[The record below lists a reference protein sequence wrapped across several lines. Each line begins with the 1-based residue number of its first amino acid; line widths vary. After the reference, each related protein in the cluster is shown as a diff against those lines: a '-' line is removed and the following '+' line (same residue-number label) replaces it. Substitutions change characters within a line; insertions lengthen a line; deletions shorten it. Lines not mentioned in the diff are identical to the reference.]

1 MSARRE
7 RDPVAPLTRSRRR
20 PARLLA
26 ASAAAALAVAAA
38 AGCAS
43 STAATRASNGSPGMV
58 LINTSQNDGNII
70 TPVVKPSGT
79 LTADDGRSFNLRA
92 DTRGIVTLLYFGYT
106 HCPDLCPLTMS
117 NTSVAMRMLP
127 RADQAKIRVLFVSVD
142 PGRDTLPRLRSW
154 LGGFDPAF
162 IGLRGPLPEVEAFER
177 QTGLPLGPVYQDSA
191 GYVQLDHATEMFA
204 YSTNNVAH
212 EAFFPST
219 PPAEMA
225 HDLKLLVAGGVPS

>member
-1 MSARRE
+1 MGLLTLTLAR
-7 RDPVAPLTRSRRR
+7 PTSPGRRR
-20 PARLLA
+20 LLIA
-26 ASAAAALAVAAA
+26 ASAGTVLTAAAA

-43 STAATRASNGSPGMV
+43 STTVRTANNGSPGTV
-58 LINTSQNDGNII
+58 LINTSQYEGNII
-70 TPVVKPSGT
+70 TPVAKPSGT
-79 LTADDGRSFNLRA
+79 LTADDGIPFNVRA

-127 RADQAKIRVLFVSVD
+127 RADQARVRVLFVSVD
-142 PGRDTLPRLRSW
+142 PGRDTPTRLRSW
-154 LGGFDPAF
+154 LSGFDPAF
-162 IGLRGPLPEVEAFER
+162 IGLRGTLPQVEAFER
-177 QTGLPLGPVYQDSA
+177 QTGLPLGPVYKDSA
-191 GYVQLDHATEMFA
+191 GYFQLDHATEMFA

>member
-1 MSARRE
+1 M
-7 RDPVAPLTRSRRR
+7 APLTRSRGRSERR
-20 PARLLA
+20 PSWLLA
-26 ASAAAALAVAAA
+26 ASATAAVAAA
-38 AGCAS
+38 SAGCAS
-43 STAATRASNGSPGMV
+43 PAGAASAGNGSPGMV
-58 LINTSQNDGNII
+58 LINTSQYDGNII

-127 RADQAKIRVLFVSVD
+127 GPDRARVRVLFVSVD
-142 PGRDTLPRLRSW
+142 PGRDTPARLRSW

-162 IGLRGPLPEVEAFER
+162 IGLRGPLPEIEAAER
-177 QTGLPLGPVYQDSA
+177 QTGLPLGPVYKDAA

-204 YSTNNVAH
+204 YSTTNVAR